1 MCCFIIILQNYAAN
15 YWVTHGTP
23 KSKLII
29 GMATYGRS
37 FTLQDPTN
45 FGMGAPVSGSGK
57 AGNTTRSAGFL
68 AYYEVRFIF
77 LSKLKTAANIRISV
91 IYLATYGAS
100 TLPLFRSL
108 ISIYICCEPFVMNI
122 SFFFIFPVLCCLDWC
137 VARIQCFVQASTDI
151 LLEQLT
157 SNYHYDILYN
167 ICLFFIGR

>member
-1 MCCFIIILQNYAAN
+1 MAVITRIYCMCCFIIILQNYAAN
-15 YWVTHGTP
+15 YWVTQGTP

-45 FGMGAPVSGSGK
+45 FGIGAPVSGSGK

-77 LSKLKTAANIRISV
+77 LSKLKTAANISISV

-100 TLPLFRSL
+100 RQPLFRSL
-108 ISIYICCEPFVMNI
+108 ISIYICCESFVMNI
-122 SFFFIFPVLCCLDWC
+122 SFFLFSPFYV
-137 VARIQCFVQASTDI
+137 VQI
-151 LLEQLT
+151 GVLLE
-157 SNYHYDILYN
+157 YN
-167 ICLFFIGR
+167 ALSRLLQSFYKNN